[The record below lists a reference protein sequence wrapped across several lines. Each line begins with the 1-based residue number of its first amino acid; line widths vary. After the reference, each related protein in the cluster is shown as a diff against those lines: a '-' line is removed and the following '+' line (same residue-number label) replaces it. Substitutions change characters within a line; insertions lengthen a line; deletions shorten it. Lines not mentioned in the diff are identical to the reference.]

1 MEDLSRSNG
10 YNTYRSSN
18 RRDDMPERPPSD
30 ALVDLHVYLV
40 PQSIWRE
47 RYNNFLN
54 QNVTETV
61 SAGII
66 RVHPEQK
73 VIVLRD
79 EIDTQIGAEL
89 VPREY
94 VFLKSV
100 GRSITK
106 LKAKQEYQL
115 KVKNFIPPQSY
126 APELFLLEAQDVD
139 SSRSSVRPD
148 SPEYTTGRKS
158 DRTPYTSHN
167 TNPTSP
173 EYNMSSAENL
183 TSRHPGRVKHDY
195 SSPYHNSPIPKIPT
209 KNNPDPRRYESMDP
223 DPQFTP
229 DDGVNSYSR
238 AQPYQTPP
246 RGQRAQSPPSRED
259 RNYTTPPHRQDRG
272 LNRSH
277 DPASGRDSDTPTDGH
292 QHRGGQQRSQSPP
305 QRSQSP
311 HRVTNHR
318 SQSPERSVENNRS
331 RSPARQIHQSRS
343 PPRYTTENV
352 QLKDKPNQHLAR
364 IDDDNVATP
373 PKHSEHPREIPTKK
387 EQNRT
392 PIREADKPQ
401 VKQGRKVASP
411 VHGKDQTNG
420 TSRPLSASW
429 GSDSQK
435 SLSPGGAPPPK
446 QKPQKEAVHGPPL
459 SATPPPLVESSR
471 PVAAAN
477 KYDPRLET
485 YTNHTNEDSGIAG
498 LTPEDHYRENQED
511 VLERRKRES
520 GEKQRRDAEL
530 QNRLK
535 ADQEERQ
542 QKEKDIRDK
551 EWERH
556 EQLEEERR
564 RKDELEKRQREEEK
578 RRKEEEDKQREL
590 DDEAKREQERNL
602 DRLSASDESAK
613 GKILSGRLSSVSG
626 HPDGTSTPNSVK
638 VTVQLN
644 GNRVTDVNVNVDSE
658 EGRKLASFDRNS
670 STVRRSNSQ
679 TTGCLTDREDS
690 GIDRGY
696 HSDKTTPTSR
706 SGQGRHNNTSIQESD
721 SNEKFAENKDS
732 NHRLAY
738 QNDVDGTRT
747 DQDHTQGQGHIEQDK
762 RVNKND
768 DGPHN
773 PTSEDYQSLSK
784 SQNESNDKVQY
795 EQVLQGG
802 SVVDEQKNHEN
813 GQNETKVKLQ
823 NEVRDSKDV
832 SESQVYKESLPD
844 QVNNLSKNL
853 TDQSQQSSN
862 IGDTHHTEPV
872 VSTSVEASVEP
883 KTVVSGSQYVDQGHG
898 EIPQPV
904 LQSGALQAQSG
915 NSGSRKTPSRGK
927 HKEVSWS
934 DDVIDNESP
943 TPSRHSNRLDPGQQ
957 SSREGSQLGRR
968 SDEVRNIFVP
978 QKTNQVRPGT
988 YTRPQSSFQGPR
1000 RMLSVQANSQV
1011 SNESPRR
1018 RSQARVS
1025 QPVVPRIHLDSDSSV
1040 DSQQN
1045 RQGTFNVVHT
1055 PSGWHTQRGSRR
1067 SVVPPQDGY
1076 QTDVS
1081 NQDSIEPPPG
1091 EKELNRFPSP
1101 PPLKMSTPS
1110 SSKGPRESRGGSDT
1124 ERGQQGK
1131 TEKERLMRE
1140 LELAR
1145 EARKTTEKQR
1155 EDLVKKAKLLQNKMQ
1170 NRRNHARDLWKKR
1183 YFEEKKR
1190 TSPLE
1195 EQCNRLRHELE
1206 IIHRKLMNTLEGP
1219 AKDKSTQRMG
1229 DLKPSLQSNYKIQ
1242 AARLMHEI
1250 EDIRRRLENAKMKL
1264 TAEMKLRNQA
1274 ETELRAM
1281 RAELIQKKIN
1291 RTLTRHQQYPSAIS
1305 VSDPYLNH
1313 TAITPRS

>member
-10 YNTYRSSN
+10 YNTYRSNN

-40 PQSIWRE
+40 PQNIWRE

-126 APELFLLEAQDVD
+126 APELFLLEAPDVD

-183 TSRHPGRVKHDY
+183 QQTSRLPAGTKHNY
-195 SSPYHNSPIPKIPT
+195 PSPYHHSPIPKIPT
-209 KNNPDPRRYESMDP
+209 KNNPDPSRYESMDP
-223 DPQFTP
+223 DTP
-229 DDGVNSYSR
+229 DDVMNSYSR
-238 AQPYQTPP
+238 APPYRTPP
-246 RGQRAQSPPSRED
+246 RGQGAQSPPSREN
-259 RNYTTPPHRQDRG
+259 RNDTTPPRHQDRG
-272 LNRSH
+272 QHRGR
-277 DPASGRDSDTPTDGH
+277 DPASGRDSDTPTDV
-292 QHRGGQQRSQSPP
+292 QQQIRQVPQRSQSPP
-305 QRSQSP
+305 KRSQSP
-311 HRVTNHR
+311 SRARNHR
-318 SQSPERSVENNRS
+318 SQSSERRS
-331 RSPARQIHQSRS
+331 QSPPSQVHKSRS
-343 PPRYTTENV
+343 PPRFTSENV
-352 QLKDKPNQHLAR
+352 RSRDKPNEYLAN

-373 PKHSEHPREIPTKK
+373 PKHSERPKQVPLRR
-387 EQNRT
+387 EQNRS
-392 PIREADKPQ
+392 PINEAEKPHVQ
-401 VKQGRKVASP
+401 QGRKVASP
-411 VHGKDQTNG
+411 VLGQTNG
-420 TSRPLSASW
+420 TTRPLSASW
-429 GSDSQK
+429 GSGSPP
-435 SLSPGGAPPPK
+435 PGGAPPSK
-446 QKPQKEAVHGPPL
+446 QVPQKEAVPKPPL

-471 PVAAAN
+471 PVAAGN

-498 LTPEDHYRENQED
+498 LTPEDHYRENQDD
-511 VLERRKRES
+511 VLDRRKRENE
-520 GEKQRRDAEL
+520 EKRRREAEL

-535 ADQEERQ
+535 ADQEEQRD
-542 QKEKDIRDK
+542 KDNRDK

-564 RKDELEKRQREEEK
+564 RKDEQEKRRRDEEK
-578 RRKEEEDKQREL
+578 RRKDEEDKRREEED
-590 DDEAKREQERNL
+590 EARREQERNL
-602 DRLSASDESAK
+602 DRLSASDESTRSK
-613 GKILSGRLSSVSG
+613 VISGRLSNVSG
-626 HPDGTSTPNSVK
+626 HPDRTSTPNSVK
-638 VTVQLN
+638 VTVQVN
-644 GNRVTDVNVNVDSE
+644 GKHADVNVCM
-658 EGRKLASFDRNS
+658 NS
-670 STVRRSNSQ
+670 ADRRSVMSERNHSRQISQ
-679 TTGCLTDREDS
+679 TTGYLTDKEDS
-690 GIDRGY
+690 GINKGY
-696 HSDKTTPTSR
+696 HSNTGSVE
-706 SGQGRHNNTSIQESD
+706 GRHSNTRMYESD
-721 SNEKFAENKDS
+721 TNKDLS
-732 NHRLAY
+732 ENRDSGVGD
-738 QNDVDGTRT
+738 QSDSDGTSA
-747 DQDHTQGQGHIEQDK
+747 DQLKGQSQIQTEHSKVSEDVGKHNDQNSSKCPGESDQLQSEEAVQNSVNDARK
-762 RVNKND
+762 DTNSAGETKNGSQSEVNKR
-768 DGPHN
+768 
-773 PTSEDYQSLSK
+773 SLS
-784 SQNESNDKVQY
+784 QVSNVSRNSEKGHQ
-795 EQVLQGG
+795 
-802 SVVDEQKNHEN
+802 QKNSGRNSSSRYTGSEVPDKPS
-813 GQNETKVKLQ
+813 ETDSRETEAESGYVDKKPEEVPQPILQSNTLLVNSGKSNSSVK
-823 NEVRDSKDV
+823 S
-832 SESQVYKESLPD
+832 P
-844 QVNNLSKNL
+844 
-853 TDQSQQSSN
+853 
-862 IGDTHHTEPV
+862 
-872 VSTSVEASVEP
+872 
-883 KTVVSGSQYVDQGHG
+883 SGSKV
-898 EIPQPV
+898 
-904 LQSGALQAQSG
+904 
-915 NSGSRKTPSRGK
+915 
-927 HKEVSWS
+927 KEVSWS
-934 DDVIDNESP
+934 DSVVDNESP
-943 TPSRHSNRLDPGQQ
+943 LN
-957 SSREGSQLGRR
+957 SSRESSQGGQR
-968 SDEVRNIFVP
+968 SNEIRDTFLP
-978 QKTNQVRPGT
+978 KKASQVRPGT
-988 YTRPQSSFQGPR
+988 YTRPQSRYQGPR
-1000 RMLSVQANSQV
+1000 RVPVVTKSK
-1011 SNESPRR
+1011 ESPRR
-1018 RSQARVS
+1018 S
-1025 QPVVPRIHLDSDSSV
+1025 VVPRIKLDSQSSV
-1040 DSQQN
+1040 DSEGI

-1055 PSGWHTQRGSRR
+1055 PSGWHTQRGPKLSKETT
-1067 SVVPPQDGY
+1067 PHQDGY

-1081 NQDSIEPPPG
+1081 NQDSIEPQP
-1091 EKELNRFPSP
+1091 EKKELNRFPSP

-1110 SSKGPRESRGGSDT
+1110 SPKGARETRGAPDT
-1124 ERGQQGK
+1124 ERGQHGK
-1131 TEKERLMRE
+1131 TEKEQLMRE

-1155 EDLVKKAKLLQNKMQ
+1155 EELVKKAKLLQNKMQ

-1219 AKDKSTQRMG
+1219 TKDKSTQRMG
-1229 DLKPSLQSNYKIQ
+1229 ELKPSIQSNFKIQ

-1281 RAELIQKKIN
+1281 RAELTQKKIN
-1291 RTLTRHQQYPSAIS
+1291 RTLTRHQQFPSSLS
-1305 VSDPYLNH
+1305 VSDPYLNQH

>member
-1 MEDLSRSNG
+1 MSLLLRSRSK
-10 YNTYRSSN
+10 R
-18 RRDDMPERPPSD
+18 PES
-30 ALVDLHVYLV
+30 AELVDLHVYLV
-40 PQSIWRE
+40 PHNLWRE

-79 EIDTQIGAEL
+79 EIDSQIGAEL
-89 VPREY
+89 VPRDY

-115 KVKNFIPPQSY
+115 KVKNFLPPQSY

-183 TSRHPGRVKHDY
+183 QTSRHPAGAKNNY
-195 SSPYHNSPIPKIPT
+195 PSPYHHSPVPKIPT

-223 DPQFTP
+223 DTP
-229 DDGVNSYSR
+229 DDVINSYSR
-238 AQPYQTPP
+238 APPYQTPP
-246 RGQRAQSPPSRED
+246 RGQGTQSPPSRGD
-259 RNYTTPPHRQDRG
+259 RNDTTPPHRQDRG
-272 LNRSH
+272 LNRGR
-277 DPASGRDSDTPTDGH
+277 DPASGRESDTPTNVH
-292 QHRGGQQRSQSPP
+292 QQIRHGPQRSHSPPQRSQSPP

-311 HRVTNHR
+311 PRR
-318 SQSPERSVENNRS
+318 SQSPKQV
-331 RSPARQIHQSRS
+331 HKSRS
-343 PPRYTTENV
+343 PPRYTTTENV
-352 QLKDKPNQHLAR
+352 RSNDKPNEHLAR

-373 PKHSEHPREIPTKK
+373 PKHSERPKEVPIRK
-387 EQNRT
+387 EQNKS
-392 PIREADKPQ
+392 PIREAEKPQ

-411 VHGKDQTNG
+411 VRGKVQTNG

-429 GSDSQK
+429 GSDQESP
-435 SLSPGGAPPPK
+435 SPGGVPPPK
-446 QKPQKEAVHGPPL
+446 QMPQKEAVPKPPL
-459 SATPPPLVESSR
+459 SATPPPLVESSNR
-471 PVAAAN
+471 PVAAGN

-498 LTPEDHYRENQED
+498 LTPEDHYRENQDD
-511 VLERRKRES
+511 VLDRRKRES
-520 GEKQRRDAEL
+520 EEKRRREAEL
-530 QNRLK
+530 QSRLK
-535 ADQEERQ
+535 ADE
-542 QKEKDIRDK
+542 EKDKDNRDR

-564 RKDELEKRQREEEK
+564 RKDEQEKRRKEEEK
-578 RRKEEEDKQREL
+578 RRKEEEDKRRE
-590 DDEAKREQERNL
+590 EEEEGRREQERNL
-602 DRLSASDESAK
+602 DRLSASDESTK
-613 GKILSGRLSSVSG
+613 GKIMSGRLSSVRG
-626 HPDGTSTPNSVK
+626 QPDRTSTPNSVK
-638 VTVQLN
+638 VTVQLD
-644 GNRVTDVNVNVDSE
+644 GNRVTDVNVSMGSAE
-658 EGRKLASFDRNS
+658 SRSILSDRNN
-670 STVRRSNSQ
+670 STDIVQRSNSQ
-679 TTGCLTDREDS
+679 TTGYLTDKEDS
-690 GIDRGY
+690 SVNRGY
-696 HSDKTTPTSR
+696 HSGTR
-706 SGQGRHNNTSIQESD
+706 SNQGRHSNTSMHGSD
-721 SNEKFAENKDS
+721 A
-732 NHRLAY
+732 
-738 QNDVDGTRT
+738 
-747 DQDHTQGQGHIEQDK
+747 
-762 RVNKND
+762 NKNSENR
-768 DGPHN
+768 DGSHG
-773 PTSEDYQSLSK
+773 EDYQS
-784 SQNESNDKVQY
+784 DID
-795 EQVLQGG
+795 GTG
-802 SVVDEQKNHEN
+802 
-813 GQNETKVKLQ
+813 
-823 NEVRDSKDV
+823 
-832 SESQVYKESLPD
+832 
-844 QVNNLSKNL
+844 
-853 TDQSQQSSN
+853 TDQSQFKGHIEKEHSRVNEGDSDRNHVSGGHQSPSKSPGQSDKLTN
-862 IGDTHHTEPV
+862 GEAVQESIFNERNKSGKEPN
-872 VSTSVEASVEP
+872 SAGRIR
-883 KTVVSGSQYVDQGHG
+883 SGSQSEVKDNNDVSRSQVDEEPRQVSNVGGTSTGERGQQHRDNGKDSSPYTGPVVLTSNEASEPRKVQSESRYVGQESG
-898 EIPQPV
+898 EVLQPL
-904 LQSGALQAQSG
+904 LQSGGLQVQSG
-915 NSGSRKTPSRGK
+915 NNSNRKSPSGAK

-934 DDVIDNESP
+934 DSVIDNESP
-943 TPSRHSNRLDPGQQ
+943 QTSSRESNRLAPGQ
-957 SSREGSQLGRR
+957 SSSMEDSLPGQR
-968 SDEVRNIFVP
+968 SSEIRDTFAP
-978 QKTNQVRPGT
+978 KKGNQIRPGT
-988 YTRPQSSFQGPR
+988 YTRPQSTFQGSRRGPR
-1000 RMLSVQANSQV
+1000 HQSQDRVQ
-1011 SNESPRR
+1011 
-1018 RSQARVS
+1018 RS
-1025 QPVVPRIHLDSDSSV
+1025 VVPRIQLDSDSSV
-1040 DSQQN
+1040 DSQEN
-1045 RQGTFNVVHT
+1045 RQETFSVVHT
-1055 PSGWHTQRGSRR
+1055 PSGWHTQRGPKHSKAA
-1067 SVVPPQDGY
+1067 PHQDGY

-1081 NQDSIEPPPG
+1081 DQEKIEPQPRDN
-1091 EKELNRFPSP
+1091 ELNRFPSP

-1110 SSKGPRESRGGSDT
+1110 SPKGPRESHGASDT

-1131 TEKERLMRE
+1131 TEKEQLMRE

-1219 AKDKSTQRMG
+1219 TKDKATQRMG

-1291 RTLTRHQQYPSAIS
+1291 RTLTRHQQFPSSLS
-1305 VSDPYLNH
+1305 VSDPYLNR
-1313 TAITPRS
+1313 TAISPRS